1 MKSSLLQLVIGI
13 GAVAAFASCS
23 RFVAPSSYEEVQKES
38 YKTSFETKYGTI
50 PSNQKWDFSTYEV
63 RLGTRGGSGIT
74 TEIMEKGVDFG
85 DVSNLELEHHAFPQ
99 KPVWD
104 YDIIKSGITKNA
116 DLFNAINV
124 KLPEKRGQKKDDVV
138 LVAPSSSFYIYP
150 LLSGGGNRYDLKVK
164 VGDEDPVIVF
174 TKDYTNFQTVN
185 GMKKLNG
192 ETVNMRG
199 LKIEA
204 PVGTPIEIYLDNM
217 IDVDNKKL
225 PTMGTTN
232 GYAVY
237 IDVPEDVQLEL
248 DDVELADDHV
258 IKYIG
263 IEDAQNGD
271 FDYNDLVLAVV
282 GNPDVPQDKIIT
294 NNQYVVNTCRAKR
307 YMIED
312 LGSIGD
318 FDFNDVVVDVEENAV
333 ITHEVTYENGI
344 KKTDK
349 IISQVYEPTKAV
361 IRAMGGTIDFE
372 LTIGTTSWTKSG
384 AGFEAGTMYNT
395 QGTIDYDKVLAEFE
409 VNDWDPVAN
418 NVSITVNGQ
427 NGEVYTITFPKA
439 GTAPMII
446 AVDPT
451 QKWMPERE
459 SVPSSWFYIPE

>member
-38 YKTSFETKYGTI
+38 YKTSFETKYGAI

-104 YDIIKSGITKNA
+104 YDIIKSGITKT
-116 DLFNAINV
+116 
-124 KLPEKRGQKKDDVV
+124 
-138 LVAPSSSFYIYP
+138 SSSFYIYP

-318 FDFNDVVVDVEENAV
+318 FDFNDVVVDVEEKAV